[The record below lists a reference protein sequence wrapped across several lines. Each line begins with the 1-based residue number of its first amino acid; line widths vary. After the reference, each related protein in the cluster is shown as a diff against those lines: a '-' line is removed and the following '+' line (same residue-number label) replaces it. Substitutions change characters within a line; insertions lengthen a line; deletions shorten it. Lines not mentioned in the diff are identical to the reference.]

1 MMKRR
6 GTLLCFLLV
15 FLSYIGYYFYDK
27 NSEITRKED
36 IFKINVNSNEL
47 LYEST
52 VGYNTVEIYQKG
64 KQIIVNTI
72 SETDF
77 FDGAQFTT
85 ETKEML
91 SPSDISVTWSTIG
104 SNEENVDDN
113 EKVIADIEIRENNI
127 VIYEKKINFISKGIK
142 TFINVLNDKNSR

>member
-1 MMKRR
+1 MKRR
-6 GTLLCFLLV
+6 GALLCFLIV

-27 NSEITRKED
+27 NSETARKED

-52 VGYNTVEIYQKG
+52 VGYNTVEIYQKD
-64 KQIIVNTI
+64 KQIIINAI

-77 FDGAQFTT
+77 FDGAQFTIK
-85 ETKEML
+85 TKGKL
-91 SPSDISVTWSTIG
+91 SSSDISVTWSTIG
-104 SNEENVDDN
+104 GNVENADDN

-142 TFINVLNDKNSR
+142 IFIDVLNDKKSR